1 MQLDDITLPE
11 DLIWKDEFDWS
22 PVVQSVAYS
31 LTGAAII
38 EHAVKQA
45 GRPIT
50 LVGDTDSGWA
60 TRSIISALITK
71 AASPTAQMV
80 LTLND
85 SRTFLVIFRHSETP
99 VEARPVT
106 EYNVPDDEDFYT
118 LTLRFLVIG

>member
-1 MQLDDITLPE
+1 MQLDDISLPE
-11 DLIWKDEFDWS
+11 DLIWRDEFDWS
-22 PVVQSVAYS
+22 PVVQSVAFS

-50 LVGDTDSGWA
+50 LVGDSDSGWA
-60 TRSIISALITK
+60 THTVVTALKSKSALP
-71 AASPTAQMV
+71 SAQMV

-99 VEARPVT
+99 IEARPIT
-106 EYNVPDDEDFYT
+106 EYNVSDDEDFYT
-118 LTLRFLVIG
+118 LTLRFLVI